1 MSNRTFLFGLH
12 FFVDEKN
19 FKRTVS
25 TIDIN
30 HQCNYIG
37 IVERGERYVAV
48 VSRYSIALHILAWIA
63 EMTKDRDEFV
73 ASDRIAASVNTSP
86 VFIRRILGSLGKAR
100 LVIVQH
106 GGTGA
111 GWKLARNPD
120 SITLLEV
127 YEAVVQKPLFELH
140 HSTPN
145 SGCIIG
151 KGIQP
156 ALNPIYSSAEEAM
169 KRQLAQVTIADLLEE
184 TLVQGNNKQL

>member
-1 MSNRTFLFGLH
+1 M
-12 FFVDEKN
+12 
-19 FKRTVS
+19 
-25 TIDIN
+25 
-30 HQCNYIG
+30 
-37 IVERGERYVAV
+37 AV
-48 VSRYSIALHILAWIA
+48 VSRYSVALHILIWIA
-63 EMTKDRDEFV
+63 EMTKDKDEFV

-120 SITLLEV
+120 CITMLDV

-145 SGCIIG
+145 SKCIIG
-151 KGIQP
+151 KGIQH
-156 ALNPIYSSAEEAM
+156 ALNPLYGSAEDAM
-169 KRQLAQVTIADLLEE
+169 KQQLAQVTIADLLKE
-184 TLVQGNNKQL
+184 TLVQGNNINI